1 MRRFF
6 KAIMWMCQLAIFNP
20 ILMFFKAISWM
31 GQLARF
37 NPIWIEEP
45 TSADDIQAHADIS
58 TVIKSTGCPMKHDSY
73 DK

>member
-1 MRRFF
+1 
-6 KAIMWMCQLAIFNP
+6 
-20 ILMFFKAISWM
+20 M

-58 TVIKSTGCPMKHDSY
+58 KVMIQGYSARTRLPRQLSVYFLIITRFLATVNLFFFSLPKH
-73 DK
+73 

>member
-1 MRRFF
+1 
-6 KAIMWMCQLAIFNP
+6 MWMCQLEIFNP

-58 TVIKSTGCPMKHDSY
+58 KVMKSTECPMKHDR
-73 DK
+73 